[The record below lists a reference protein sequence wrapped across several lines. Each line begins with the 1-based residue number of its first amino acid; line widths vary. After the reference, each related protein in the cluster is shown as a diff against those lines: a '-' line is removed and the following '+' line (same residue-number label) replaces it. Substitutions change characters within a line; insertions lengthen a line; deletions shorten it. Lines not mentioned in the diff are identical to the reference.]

1 MKRILF
7 FATMILWSVGSTN
20 GQTFTDSSSDLPED
34 LNSGGCVAVTDM
46 NGDGFDDI
54 LTLDGSSDIV
64 IFYQNLDGVAGL
76 TLKTFGSLSDNNQW
90 GMAVADI
97 NNDGHKDVFAG
108 GSYDGVHYCQITDPD
123 NHELIELNEQM
134 YMQCVNIADINND
147 GWLDAFGCHD
157 DAESNIWSNNGSGS
171 LELAN
176 DLIDMATTPVTD
188 NSGNYGSVWSDYDN
202 DNDLDLFIA
211 KCRQFVNT
219 PTDPRRINAAFINDG
234 YNNYSDEALERGLVV
249 YEQSW
254 TVDFADTDN
263 DGDFDCLL
271 TNHST
276 NMMLLENDG
285 KGFFTD
291 ISSGSG
297 IDVAGFFLQAK
308 MVDFDNDGYVD
319 LITSGGAPGFYRNN
333 GDNTFTDLNI
343 DIILPGDDN
352 LHSFGLGDLN
362 RDGYLDIYASYG
374 NTYVTPDYD
383 HDDRLWLN
391 DGGDN
396 NWIGFD
402 LEGLESNKDAIGAKV
417 QIYGDFGTQIREVR
431 SGESYGIT
439 NSNQVHFG
447 LGSSSTVDYAVI
459 KWPAGNVTV
468 IEGAPIGE
476 YHFVEET
483 SCDAPAV
490 LATASSTLICPGET
504 ATVSVP
510 SSGITLWNN
519 GMVSFPAG
527 MASSS
532 IEITTTGNYSAVV
545 LGANGCAS
553 LSNTVCIGE
562 DEEIIPVI
570 TSLGNLEVCE
580 GGSVTLS
587 APDAESFAWS
597 NNADTQTI
605 EVSESGAY
613 SVMLGTCGGEIES
626 NTIDVTIYAGP
637 ESDPVADDVSVE
649 EGQIELTA
657 TGGDLIWFGDES
669 GENQIGLGSP
679 INIDV
684 TSSTTVY
691 VANQEIY
698 GNVAS
703 ENGGKETFSEPGQH
717 HGNSNNGL
725 VFTANEDIII
735 DDVKVYADG
744 SGSRTI
750 VLYNSS
756 FEVLESQDFDIPD
769 GESVV
774 ELDFFVPAGEEYILI
789 TEADSDPQLWRDAAG
804 SGVNYPYELGDLGS
818 ITGTTINGS
827 NEFTYYYFFYD
838 WNVSAVPT
846 ICYSDLVPVVITIA
860 GIEDFEAISSFSIY
874 PNPAT
879 TEIRYEYNAVNAG
892 TMLISL
898 TDANGRSVYKDYIES
913 QVGSHQGVISLTDFS
928 PGMYTFTLV
937 ENGKIASEK
946 IIIE

>member
-1 MKRILF
+1 MRKILLF
-7 FATMILWSVGSTN
+7 VIVILLSVGSTIA
-20 GQTFTDSSSDLPED
+20 QTFTDSSSDLPEG

-64 IFYQNLDGVAGL
+64 IFYQNLDGVPGL
-76 TLKTFGSLSDNNQW
+76 TMRTFGSLSDNNQW

-157 DAESNIWSNNGSGS
+157 DAESNIWSNDGSGS

-176 DLIDMATTPVTD
+176 DLIDMATTPVSD

-211 KCRQFVNT
+211 KCRQSVNN

-234 YNNYSDEALERGLVV
+234 NNNYSDEALDRGLVV

-297 IDVAGFFLQAK
+297 IDVTGFFLQAK

-374 NTYVTPDYD
+374 DTYVNPDYD

-402 LEGLESNKDAIGAKV
+402 LEGLESNKDAIGAKI

-468 IEGAPIGE
+468 IEAAPIGE

-483 SCDAPAV
+483 SCDASAV
-490 LATASSTLICPGET
+490 MASATSTLLCAGET
-504 ATVSVP
+504 STVSVDA
-510 SSGITLWNN
+510 SGIILWNN
-519 GMVSFPAG
+519 GMVSTA
-527 MASSS
+527 
-532 IEITTTGNYSAVV
+532 IEVSTTGNYSAVV
-545 LGANGCAS
+545 VDANGCAS
-553 LSNTVCIGE
+553 LSNTVCVGE
-562 DEEIIPVI
+562 EEEIIPVI
-570 TSLGNLEVCE
+570 TSSGNIEVCE
-580 GGSVTLS
+580 GESVTLS
-587 APDAESFAWS
+587 APNAASFAWS
-597 NNADTQTI
+597 NDADTQII
-605 EVSESGAY
+605 EVTESGAY
-613 SVMLGTCGGEIES
+613 SVMLGTCGTDVES
-626 NTIDVTIYAGP
+626 NTIEVTIYASP
-637 ESDPVADDVSVE
+637 DSDPTSEDVSVVA
-649 EGQIELTA
+649 GQIELTA
-657 TGGDLIWFGDES
+657 TGDDLVWFGDAA
-669 GENQIGLGSP
+669 GENEIGTGSP
-679 INIDV
+679 ITIDV
-684 TSSTTVY
+684 TSGTIVY

-703 ENGGKETFSEPGQH
+703 GNGGKETTSEPGQYH
-717 HGNSNNGL
+717 NNSDNGL
-725 VFTANEDIII
+725 VFTANEDMII

-744 SGSRTI
+744 SGNRTI

-756 FEVLESQDFDIPD
+756 FQVVESQEFDIPD

-774 ELDFFVPAGEEYILI
+774 ELDFFVPAGEDYILI
-789 TEADSDPQLWRDAAG
+789 TDENNPQLWRDAVG
-804 SGVNYPYELGDLGS
+804 SGVDYPYELGDLGS
-818 ITGTTINGS
+818 ITGSTVDGT

-838 WNVSAVPT
+838 WNVSTAPT
-846 ICYSDLVPVVITIA
+846 TCYSDLVPVVITIS

-892 TMLISL
+892 RMFISL
-898 TDANGRSVYKDYIES
+898 IDANGRSVYKDYIES